1 VKLILPTIPQGID
14 GGEDSTR
21 LKNVSKLKKDEAKKT
36 FKELLLE
43 DQKTGV
49 TGKKRV
55 KFIYNEQTM
64 VSSTIQQ
71 ELLGLRR
78 TEAKNYPRMDKKTFG
93 FDDAAEKSLKTKSA
107 KSISSSV
114 VSDLKSNI
122 DSSLLYNI
130 DISLKEADSQML
142 LSKAR
147 GEINKSTDLNE
158 KKKFFISEKQ
168 IDNPGSLQ
176 NVKDLKSAG
185 KLSLKNSIEDE
196 EISGKHDF
204 SLENENLMDE
214 SSLTAL
220 KGIQKRSLNFDLAN
234 SKDFEFSGEKTKGL
248 KSGLKEIFKNNSIDS
263 TNFQSLIQLY
273 FNQIGINNSSSNNI
287 SSILLHIYS
296 NISKFYRA
304 TAQDFSNMLDSIT
317 INSFGK
323 GFLVNMK
330 LYPEDL
336 GELELILRKDG
347 KDISL
352 AATVLNE
359 EAKQILM
366 NDSENLSFYF
376 SQQGF
381 NLTDFNVD
389 VRSDNNDSTENDFGE
404 FINSNDRFSLHE
416 DDHVEFDPSSFAG
429 QINKVNRSIGKI
441 VNKII

>member
-1 VKLILPTIPQGID
+1 MKLILPTIPQGID

-93 FDDAAEKSLKTKSA
+93 FGDAAEKSLKTKSA

-185 KLSLKNSIEDE
+185 KLSLKNSIKDE

-204 SLENENLMDE
+204 SLENDNLMDE

-234 SKDFEFSGEKTKGL
+234 SNDFEFSGEKTKGL

-304 TAQDFSNMLDSIT
+304 TAQDFSNMQ
-317 INSFGK
+317 
-323 GFLVNMK
+323 

>member
-1 VKLILPTIPQGID
+1 MKLILPTIPQGID

>member
-1 VKLILPTIPQGID
+1 MKLILPTIPQGID

-204 SLENENLMDE
+204 SLENDNLMDE

>member
-1 VKLILPTIPQGID
+1 MKLILPTIPQGID

-55 KFIYNEQTM
+55 KFIYNEKTM

-93 FDDAAEKSLKTKSA
+93 FCDAAEKSLKTKSA

-204 SLENENLMDE
+204 SLENDNLMDE

>member
-1 VKLILPTIPQGID
+1 MRLILPTVPQGID

-21 LKNVSKLKKDEAKKT
+21 LKNVSKQKKDEAKKT
-36 FKELLLE
+36 FKEFLLE
-43 DQKTGV
+43 DQKTD
-49 TGKKRV
+49 TNGKKRV
-55 KFIYNEQTM
+55 KFIYDEQAM

-71 ELLGLRR
+71 DLLNLRR
-78 TEAKNYPRMDKKTFG
+78 TEAKNYPGMDKKTFG
-93 FDDAAEKSLKTKSA
+93 FGDAAEKSLRTKSA
-107 KSISSSV
+107 KSLSSAV
-114 VSDLKSNI
+114 VSDSKSNI
-122 DSSLLYNI
+122 DLKSFNKI
-130 DISLKEADSQML
+130 DISLKRSDNLQVFG
-142 LSKAR
+142 KIR
-147 GEINKSTDLNE
+147 DDKVKFIDPNE
-158 KKKFFISEKQ
+158 KMRHSIDNMQ

-176 NVKDLKSAG
+176 NAKNLRSAG

-204 SLENENLMDE
+204 SSGNENLMNE
-214 SSLTAL
+214 SSLTVL
-220 KGIQKRSLNFDLAN
+220 KGIQKRSLNFDLTN
-234 SKDFEFSGEKTKGL
+234 SNDLEFSGEKTKGL
-248 KSGLKEIFKNNSIDS
+248 KSGLNEIFKNNSIDS
-263 TNFQSLIQLY
+263 TNFQSLIQSY
-273 FNQIGINNSSSNNI
+273 FSQIGINNSSSNNI

-296 NISKFYRA
+296 NVSKFYRT

-317 INSFGK
+317 INSFDK

-376 SQQGF
+376 SQEGF

-389 VRSDNNDSTENDFGE
+389 VRSENNDSSENDFGE
-404 FINSNDRFSLHE
+404 FIYSNEKISLHE
-416 DDHVEFDPSSFAG
+416 NDHVKFDSSSFSR

>member
-1 VKLILPTIPQGID
+1 MKLILPTIPQGID

-93 FDDAAEKSLKTKSA
+93 FGDAAEKSLKTKSA

-196 EISGKHDF
+196 EISRKHDF
-204 SLENENLMDE
+204 SLENENLMDG

>member
-1 VKLILPTIPQGID
+1 MKLILPTIPQGID

-185 KLSLKNSIEDE
+185 KLSLKNSIKDE

-204 SLENENLMDE
+204 SLENDNLMDE

-234 SKDFEFSGEKTKGL
+234 SNDFEFSGEKTKGL